1 MKKTAFCG
9 LMLALALI
17 AGYIE
22 SLIPVPIPVP
32 GIKLGAANS
41 IIVILLYSTDIKS
54 VWLVSI
60 SRVLL
65 SGFLF
70 GSMASILYSLSG
82 AVLSLFIMMVLKKK
96 DCFTMTGVSVA
107 GGVSHNIGQ
116 LIMAF
121 LVLES
126 EAVWYYLPVLMISG
140 CITGSVIG
148 ILAKEIQ
155 RRIPDSMYL
164 QGCNNDINA

>member
-17 AGYIE
+17 ASYVE

-32 GIKLGAANS
+32 GIKLGVANS
-41 IIVILLYSTDIKS
+41 VVLILLYYANIKTAWEIS
-54 VWLVSI
+54 VA
-60 SRVLL
+60 RVVL

-70 GSMASILYSLSG
+70 GSLSSILYSLSG
-82 AVLSLFIMMVLKKK
+82 AILSLLIMSVIKKR

-126 EAVWYYLPVLMISG
+126 SALWYYLPILLLSG
-140 CITGSVIG
+140 CVTGGLIG
-148 ILAKEIQ
+148 ILGKEIFK
-155 RRIPDSMYL
+155 RMPREDAVGI
-164 QGCNNDINA
+164 

>member
-17 AGYIE
+17 ASYVE

-32 GIKLGAANS
+32 GIKLGVANS
-41 IIVILLYSTDIKS
+41 VVLILLYYTNAKTTWGIS
-54 VWLVSI
+54 VA
-60 SRVLL
+60 RVVL

-70 GSMASILYSLSG
+70 GSLSSILYSLSG
-82 AVLSLFIMMVLKKK
+82 AILSLLVMTLIKKR
-96 DCFTMTGVSVA
+96 DCFTMTGVSVS

-116 LIMAF
+116 LMMAF

-126 EAVWYYLPVLMISG
+126 DALWYYLPVLLVSG
-140 CITGSVIG
+140 CITGCLIG
-148 ILAKEIQ
+148 ILGKEIFK
-155 RRIPDSMYL
+155 RIPREEAV
-164 QGCNNDINA
+164 GI

>member
-17 AGYIE
+17 ASYVE

-32 GIKLGAANS
+32 GIKLGVANS
-41 IIVILLYSTDIKS
+41 VVLILLYYTNAKTAWGIS
-54 VWLVSI
+54 VG
-60 SRVLL
+60 RVVL

-70 GSMASILYSLSG
+70 GSLSSILYSLSG
-82 AVLSLFIMMVLKKK
+82 AILSLLVMTLMKKR

-121 LVLES
+121 LVFES
-126 EAVWYYLPVLMISG
+126 GALWYYLPVLLVSG
-140 CITGSVIG
+140 CVTGGLIG
-148 ILAKEIQ
+148 ILGKEIFK
-155 RRIPDSMYL
+155 RMPREEAVGI
-164 QGCNNDINA
+164 

>member
-17 AGYIE
+17 ASYVE

-32 GIKLGAANS
+32 GIKLGVANS
-41 IIVILLYSTDIKS
+41 VVLILLYYANAKTAWGIS
-54 VWLVSI
+54 VA
-60 SRVLL
+60 RVLL
-65 SGFLF
+65 SGFMF
-70 GSMASILYSLSG
+70 GSLSSVLYSLSG
-82 AVLSLFIMMVLKKK
+82 AVLSLLIMSLCKKR

-126 EAVWYYLPVLMISG
+126 SAVWYYLPVLLVSG
-140 CITGSVIG
+140 CITGGLIG
-148 ILAKEIQ
+148 VLGKEIF
-155 RRIPDSMYL
+155 RRLPKEQTAGI
-164 QGCNNDINA
+164 

>member
-17 AGYIE
+17 ASYVE

-32 GIKLGAANS
+32 GIKLGVANS
-41 IIVILLYSTDIKS
+41 VVLILLYYTNAKTAWGIS
-54 VWLVSI
+54 VA
-60 SRVLL
+60 RVVL

-70 GSMASILYSLSG
+70 GSLSSILYSLSG
-82 AVLSLFIMMVLKKK
+82 AILSLLVMTMIKKR

-126 EAVWYYLPVLMISG
+126 AALWYYLPVLLVSG
-140 CITGSVIG
+140 CATGYLIG
-148 ILAKEIQ
+148 ILGKEIFK
-155 RRIPDSMYL
+155 RMPGEEVVGI
-164 QGCNNDINA
+164 

>member
-17 AGYIE
+17 ASYVE

-32 GIKLGAANS
+32 GIKLGVANS
-41 IIVILLYSTDIKS
+41 VVLILLYYTNAKTAWGIS
-54 VWLVSI
+54 VG
-60 SRVLL
+60 RVVL

-70 GSMASILYSLSG
+70 GSLSSILYSLSG
-82 AVLSLFIMMVLKKK
+82 AILSLLVMTLIKKR

-107 GGVSHNIGQ
+107 GGVSHNMGQ

-126 EAVWYYLPVLMISG
+126 GALWYYLPVLLVSG
-140 CITGSVIG
+140 CVTGGLIG
-148 ILAKEIQ
+148 ILGKEIFK
-155 RRIPDSMYL
+155 RMPREEAVGI
-164 QGCNNDINA
+164 

>member
-17 AGYIE
+17 ASYVE

-32 GIKLGAANS
+32 GIKLGVANS
-41 IIVILLYSTDIKS
+41 VVLILLYYTNAKTAWGIS
-54 VWLVSI
+54 VA
-60 SRVLL
+60 RVVL

-70 GSMASILYSLSG
+70 GSLSSILYSLSG
-82 AVLSLFIMMVLKKK
+82 AILSLLIMTLIKKR

-126 EAVWYYLPVLMISG
+126 GALWYYLPVLLVSG
-140 CITGSVIG
+140 CVTGYLIG
-148 ILAKEIQ
+148 ILGKEIFK
-155 RRIPDSMYL
+155 RMPREEAVGI
-164 QGCNNDINA
+164 

>member
-17 AGYIE
+17 ASYVE

-32 GIKLGAANS
+32 GIKLGVANS
-41 IIVILLYSTDIKS
+41 VVLILLYYSNAKTAWGIS
-54 VWLVSI
+54 VA
-60 SRVLL
+60 RVVL

-70 GSMASILYSLSG
+70 GSLSSILYSLSG
-82 AVLSLFIMMVLKKK
+82 AILSLLVMTLIKKR

-126 EAVWYYLPVLMISG
+126 GALWYYLPVLLVSG
-140 CITGSVIG
+140 CVTGGLIG
-148 ILAKEIQ
+148 ILGKEIFK
-155 RRIPDSMYL
+155 RMPREEAVGI
-164 QGCNNDINA
+164 

>member
-17 AGYIE
+17 ASYVE

-32 GIKLGAANS
+32 GIKLGVANS
-41 IIVILLYSTDIKS
+41 VVLILLYYTNAKTAWGIS
-54 VWLVSI
+54 VG
-60 SRVLL
+60 RVVL

-70 GSMASILYSLSG
+70 GSLSSILYSLSG
-82 AVLSLFIMMVLKKK
+82 AILSLLVMTLIKKR

-126 EAVWYYLPVLMISG
+126 GALWYYLPVLLVSG
-140 CITGSVIG
+140 CVTGGLIG
-148 ILAKEIQ
+148 ILGKEIFK
-155 RRIPDSMYL
+155 RMPREEAVGI
-164 QGCNNDINA
+164 

>member
-1 MKKTAFCG
+1 MRKTAFCG

-17 AGYIE
+17 ASYVE

-32 GIKLGAANS
+32 GIKLGVANS
-41 IIVILLYSTDIKS
+41 IVLILLYYTNTKTAWGI
-54 VWLVSI
+54 SI
-60 SRVLL
+60 ARVIL

-70 GSMASILYSLSG
+70 GSLSSILYSLSG
-82 AVLSLFIMMVLKKK
+82 AVLSLLIMTLAKER

-116 LIMAF
+116 LIMAY

-126 EAVWYYLPVLMISG
+126 TAVWYYLPVLLVSG
-140 CITGSVIG
+140 CITGSIIG
-148 ILAKEIQ
+148 ILGKEIFN
-155 RRIPDSMYL
+155 RIPREEAV
-164 QGCNNDINA
+164 GI

>member
-17 AGYIE
+17 ASYVE

-32 GIKLGAANS
+32 GIKLGVANS
-41 IIVILLYSTDIKS
+41 VVLILLYYANIKTAWGIS
-54 VWLVSI
+54 VA
-60 SRVLL
+60 RVVL

-70 GSMASILYSLSG
+70 GSLSSILYSLSG
-82 AVLSLFIMMVLKKK
+82 AVLSLLIMSVIKKR

-116 LIMAF
+116 LIVAMI
-121 LVLES
+121 VLENMNII
-126 EAVWYYLPVLMISG
+126 YYMSVLLISG
-140 CITGSVIG
+140 LITGFIIG
-148 ILAKEIQ
+148 IVAGEMLKRLQ
-155 RRIPDSMYL
+155 NLRI
-164 QGCNNDINA
+164 

>member
-17 AGYIE
+17 ASYVE

-32 GIKLGAANS
+32 GIKLGVANS
-41 IIVILLYSTDIKS
+41 IVLILLYYANIKTAWGIS
-54 VWLVSI
+54 VA
-60 SRVLL
+60 RVLL

-70 GSMASILYSLSG
+70 GSLSSILYSLSG
-82 AVLSLFIMMVLKKK
+82 AILSLLIMSVIKKR

-126 EAVWYYLPVLMISG
+126 SALWYYLPILLLSG
-140 CITGSVIG
+140 CVTGGLIG
-148 ILAKEIQ
+148 ILGKEIFK
-155 RRIPDSMYL
+155 RMPREDAVGI
-164 QGCNNDINA
+164 

>member
-17 AGYIE
+17 ASYVE

-32 GIKLGAANS
+32 GIKLGVANS
-41 IIVILLYSTDIKS
+41 VVLILLYYTNVKTAWGI
-54 VWLVSI
+54 SI
-60 SRVLL
+60 ARVIL

-70 GSMASILYSLSG
+70 GSLSSILYSLSG
-82 AVLSLFIMMVLKKK
+82 AVLSLLIMTLAKKR

-116 LIMAF
+116 LIMAY

-126 EAVWYYLPVLMISG
+126 TAVWYYLPVLLVSG
-140 CITGSVIG
+140 CITGSIIG
-148 ILAKEIQ
+148 ILGKEIFK
-155 RRIPDSMYL
+155 RIPREDVME
-164 QGCNNDINA
+164 I

>member
-17 AGYIE
+17 ASYVE

-32 GIKLGAANS
+32 GIKLGVANS
-41 IIVILLYSTDIKS
+41 VVLILLYYANTKTAWGI
-54 VWLVSI
+54 SI
-60 SRVLL
+60 ARVVL

-70 GSMASILYSLSG
+70 GSMSSILYSLSG
-82 AVLSLFIMMVLKKK
+82 AVLSLLLMTLIKKRN
-96 DCFTMTGVSVA
+96 CFTMTGVSVA

-116 LIMAF
+116 MVMAF

-126 EAVWYYLPVLMISG
+126 MAVWYYLPVLLISG
-140 CITGSVIG
+140 CITGSIIG
-148 ILAKEIQ
+148 ILGKEIFK
-155 RRIPDSMYL
+155 RMPREETAGI
-164 QGCNNDINA
+164 

>member
-17 AGYIE
+17 ASYVE

-32 GIKLGAANS
+32 GIKLGVANS
-41 IIVILLYSTDIKS
+41 VVLILLYYANIKTAWGIS
-54 VWLVSI
+54 VA
-60 SRVLL
+60 RVLL

-70 GSMASILYSLSG
+70 GSLSSILYSLSG
-82 AVLSLFIMMVLKKK
+82 AILSLLIMSVIKKR

-126 EAVWYYLPVLMISG
+126 SALWYYLPILLLSG
-140 CITGSVIG
+140 CVTGGLIG
-148 ILAKEIQ
+148 ILGKEIFK
-155 RRIPDSMYL
+155 RMPREDAVGI
-164 QGCNNDINA
+164 

>member
-17 AGYIE
+17 ASYVE

-32 GIKLGAANS
+32 GIKLGVTNS
-41 IIVILLYSTDIKS
+41 IILILLYYTNEKMAWGIS
-54 VWLVSI
+54 VA
-60 SRVLL
+60 RVVL

-70 GSMASILYSLSG
+70 GSLSSILYSLSG
-82 AVLSLFIMMVLKKK
+82 ALFSLLVMTLIKKR

-116 LIMAF
+116 IIMAF

-126 EAVWYYLPVLMISG
+126 KAVWYYLPVLMIAG
-140 CITGSVIG
+140 CITGCLIG
-148 ILAKEIQ
+148 ILGKEIFK
-155 RRIPDSMYL
+155 RMPRKEVLGI
-164 QGCNNDINA
+164 

>member
-17 AGYIE
+17 ASYVE

-32 GIKLGAANS
+32 GIKLGVANS
-41 IIVILLYSTDIKS
+41 VVLILLYYANIKTAWGIS
-54 VWLVSI
+54 VA
-60 SRVLL
+60 RVVL

-70 GSMASILYSLSG
+70 GSLSSILYSLSG
-82 AVLSLFIMMVLKKK
+82 AVLSLLIMSFIKKR

-126 EAVWYYLPVLMISG
+126 SALWYYLPILLLSG
-140 CITGSVIG
+140 CVTGGLIG
-148 ILAKEIQ
+148 ILGKEIFN
-155 RRIPDSMYL
+155 RMPREDAVGI
-164 QGCNNDINA
+164 

>member
-17 AGYIE
+17 ASYVE

-32 GIKLGAANS
+32 GIKLGVANS
-41 IIVILLYSTDIKS
+41 IVLILLYYTNVKTAWGIS
-54 VWLVSI
+54 VA
-60 SRVLL
+60 RVVL

-70 GSMASILYSLSG
+70 GSLSSILYSLSG
-82 AVLSLFIMMVLKKK
+82 AILSLLVMTLIKKR

-126 EAVWYYLPVLMISG
+126 SALWYYLPILLLSG
-140 CITGSVIG
+140 CVTGGLIG
-148 ILAKEIQ
+148 ILGKEIFK
-155 RRIPDSMYL
+155 RMPREDAVGI
-164 QGCNNDINA
+164 